1 MTTFFQSRRK
11 VLFIDDD
18 PRFLEA
24 MTRVMGVLSHGS
36 WEIFG
41 AETTSAAFTL
51 LQEQSIHLA
60 VIDVQMPVTDGL
72 QFLRLLNRRYP
83 NLQKV
88 VLTGFG
94 ASETYRATCLS
105 SGAELFLEKPKTSAE
120 QETLFTTLN
129 ELLKWQPEDGFRGVL
144 RRVGL
149 QDVIQMECLGRN
161 SAILEVKAGRHQGR
175 IYIKDGQIVHAA
187 VGDHKGEEAFLYLLG
202 LRRGEFVM
210 KTFTEPPEQTID
222 TSYEMLLM
230 EAARLQDEAIQA
242 AGARTLALAS
252 GETEFFPWR
261 PASPPS
267 HTLQPL
273 LPGTET
279 VAPIES
285 LAGSPTPPAATARA
299 GGTTWIRRTLAGGLP
314 NRANAPASIDRT
326 RIEEI
331 LICTAQGEVL
341 YGWHC
346 PSSDVWVNFLEFV
359 SQKARRLSQGLTL
372 GNFDRLEAS
381 GADAHLIALV
391 SAHQGILVRSRSDPE
406 PGNRETRADP
416 EPPAPGPGPA
426 AAA

>member
-24 MTRVMGVLSHGS
+24 MTRVMGALSGDS
-36 WEIFG
+36 WQLFS
-41 AETTSAAFTL
+41 AETTSTAFAL

-60 VIDVQMPVTDGL
+60 VIDVQMPVSDGL

-161 SAILEVKAGRHQGR
+161 SAIVEVKAGRHQGR
-175 IYIKDGQIVHAA
+175 IYIKDGRIVHAV
-187 VGDHKGEEAFLYLLG
+187 VGDRKGEDAFLHLLG

-210 KTFTEPPEQTID
+210 KTFAEPPEQTID

-230 EAARLQDEAIQA
+230 EAARVQDEAADA
-242 AGARTLALAS
+242 AGSRTVAMAS
-252 GETEFFPWR
+252 SETEFYPWR
-261 PASPPS
+261 PSSTSDATS
-267 HTLQPL
+267 QPL
-273 LPGTET
+273 FPGTAPASAEM
-279 VAPIES
+279 VA
-285 LAGSPTPPAATARA
+285 GPAATPSTIGPA
-299 GGTTWIRRTLAGGLP
+299 GSTTWIRRTLADDP
-314 NRANAPASIDRT
+314 FARAPTPPPTDHT
-326 RIEEI
+326 RVEEI
-331 LICTAQGEVL
+331 LVCTAQGEAL

-346 PSSDVWVNFLEFV
+346 ANTELWVSFLEFV
-359 SQKARRLSQGLTL
+359 SQKARRLSQGFTL
-372 GNFDRLEAS
+372 GNFDRLEIT
-381 GADAHLIALV
+381 GPDTQLVALV
-391 SAHQGILVRSRSDPE
+391 STHQGIIVRSRNEPE
-406 PGNRETRADP
+406 TGTRPKP
-416 EPPAPGPGPA
+416 EGRVDGESRPATT
-426 AAA
+426 

>member
-1 MTTFFQSRRK
+1 MTTIFQSRRK

-18 PRFLEA
+18 PRFLET
-24 MTRVMGVLSHGS
+24 MSRVMGALSRDS
-36 WEIFG
+36 WEILG

-51 LQEQSIHLA
+51 LHEQSVHLA

-175 IYIKDGQIVHAA
+175 IYIKDGRIVHAA
-187 VGDHKGEEAFLYLLG
+187 VGDRKGEEAFLHLLAQ
-202 LRRGEFVM
+202 RRGEFVM
-210 KTFTEPPEQTID
+210 KSFVEPPEETID

-230 EAARLQDEAIQA
+230 EAARLQDEASQA
-242 AGARTLALAS
+242 AAARTVALAS
-252 GETEFFPWR
+252 GETEFIPWR
-261 PASPPS
+261 PSGPPNE
-267 HTLQPL
+267 TLQPL
-273 LPGTET
+273 FPTAAAPAVSEALDGRAALAEGTE
-279 VAPIES
+279 
-285 LAGSPTPPAATARA
+285 RA
-299 GGTTWIRRTLAGGLP
+299 GGTSWMRRTVARGLP
-314 NRANAPASIDRT
+314 AADTPPATDHT
-326 RIEEI
+326 RIEE
-331 LICTAQGEVL
+331 LLVCTAQGEVL
-341 YGWHC
+341 YKWHS
-346 PSSDVWVNFLEFV
+346 PASSLWVDFLEFV
-359 SQKARRLSQGLTL
+359 SQKARRLSQGFTL
-372 GNFDRLEAS
+372 GSFDRLEAW
-381 GADAHLIALV
+381 GADAQLV
-391 SAHQGILVRSRSDPE
+391 AVVSVHQGVLARLRTEPTPPASRSKTGPE
-406 PGNRETRADP
+406 S
-416 EPPAPGPGPA
+416 PA
-426 AAA
+426 ARPKPA

>member
-18 PRFLEA
+18 PRFLET
-24 MTRVMGVLSHGS
+24 MSRVMGVLSHDS

-51 LQEQSIHLA
+51 LHEQSVHLA

-105 SGAELFLEKPKTSAE
+105 SGAELFLEKPKTGAE

-161 SAILEVKAGRHQGR
+161 SAVLEVKAGRHQGR

-187 VGDHKGEEAFLYLLG
+187 VGDRKGEEAFLHLLG

-261 PASPPS
+261 AGTPPGD
-267 HTLQPL
+267 TLQPL
-273 LPGTET
+273 FPA
-279 VAPIES
+279 APAPTSLEA
-285 LAGSPTPPAATARA
+285 LAGAPTTPATTEQV
-299 GGTTWIRRTLAGGLP
+299 GGTTWMRRTVASGLP
-314 NRANAPASIDRT
+314 ARANAPPPSDQT

-346 PSSDVWVNFLEFV
+346 PSSDLWVNFLEFV
-359 SQKARRLSQGLTL
+359 SQKARRLSQGFTL
-372 GNFDRLEAS
+372 GSFDRLEAS
-381 GADAHLIALV
+381 GADAHLVALV
-391 SAHQGILVRSRSDPE
+391 STHQGILVRSRNE
-406 PGNRETRADP
+406 TQPGNRD
-416 EPPAPGPGPA
+416 PGPKPDPPTPGTGPA
-426 AAA
+426 ATP